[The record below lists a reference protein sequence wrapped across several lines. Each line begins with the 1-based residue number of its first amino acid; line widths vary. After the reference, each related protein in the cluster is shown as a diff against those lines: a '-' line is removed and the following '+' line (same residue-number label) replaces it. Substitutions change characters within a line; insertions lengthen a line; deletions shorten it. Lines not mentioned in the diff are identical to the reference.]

1 MMINFII
8 DYKLIDRPSKE
19 QLERIKKAETKEVIR
34 AFDQAS
40 KMIIM
45 INTKFY
51 SNTLFCCKYRIYRNI
66 LKLLYIDIVRFYR
79 ICYFCV
85 NESDDK
91 IKQMTIDQ
99 AKSIYKM

>member
-19 QLERIKKAETKEVIR
+19 QLERIKKAEPKEVTR

-51 SNTLFCCKYRIYRNI
+51 SNTLFCCKYSSIVIQQEIRNKY
-66 LKLLYIDIVRFYR
+66 LEMVHLL
-79 ICYFCV
+79 
-85 NESDDK
+85 
-91 IKQMTIDQ
+91 M
-99 AKSIYKM
+99 